1 MSAMAGACMERLGLP
16 ALDKRTC
23 AVGKRAGTFRQ
34 VASADTS
41 EDAVA
46 GAASMSEATM
56 AGAMS
61 AGAGA

>member
-1 MSAMAGACMERLGLP
+1 MGAMAEACMERLGLP

-23 AVGKRAGTFRQ
+23 TVGKRTGTFRQ
-34 VASADTS
+34 VASADVS
-41 EDAVA
+41 EDPVAGAA

-56 AGAMS
+56 A